1 MVDGFGET
9 SIGLDGVAMVYKAII
24 GANWRAMC
32 FGETTMGVNG
42 MTIDF
47 NGNQPS
53 VIRSIGN
60 EPSVSSFNCCLQ
72 NWTLWTLQ
80 PNIVIWKMLGSRPN
94 IKRVVVTWTRVKMKG
109 REGALTSSAI
119 VASKTWHLRHFYSS
133 IPSQGISPSSSNS
146 SNPYFDFCPSLNF
159 QWLQTWCRQSRSL
172 TSGVKLICRLFKTRN
187 PQSGEME
194 QVDKFA
200 FLPSRALSPENWR

>member
-1 MVDGFGET
+1 MVNILWRWNGRWFWRDIHWTWWSGDAFQWFN
-9 SIGLDGVAMVYKAII
+9 DYKAII

-94 IKRVVVTWTRVKMKG
+94 IKRVVVTWTGGEDEG
-109 REGALTSSAI
+109 RGGGFNLLSHYCIKDMTSSP
-119 VASKTWHLRHFYSS
+119 F
-133 IPSQGISPSSSNS
+133 
-146 SNPYFDFCPSLNF
+146 
-159 QWLQTWCRQSRSL
+159 
-172 TSGVKLICRLFKTRN
+172 LFKYSFPGN
-187 PQSGEME
+187 
-194 QVDKFA
+194 
-200 FLPSRALSPENWR
+200 LALLLQ